1 MGGPKQ
7 TLPKNWPKGLPYLDS
22 PAYSPALSKSQ
33 LESLR
38 SRPENNDNA
47 AADLREVPR
56 DVKPGACGHVKITPI
71 TDAQHPAYGQ
81 AGLFAARALPAGSL
95 ILPYI
100 GELHPAGAAAHSS
113 SDYDLWL
120 DRGGDV
126 AVDAA
131 RMGNEAR
138 FVNDYRGVP
147 GVTRP
152 NAEFGEVWDV
162 RRGEKGMAVFV
173 LPVVKNAKKR
183 GKGGGGI
190 AKGQEILVS
199 YGRGFW
205 EKRREEGG
213 GQDATD
219 EEGDSRGVAAVHD

>member
-7 TLPKNWPKGLPYLDS
+7 TLPKNWPKSLPYLDS
-22 PAYSPALSKSQ
+22 PAYSSALSIAQ
-33 LESLR
+33 LQSLR
-38 SRPENNDNA
+38 SRPGDILAEG
-47 AADLREVPR
+47 LREIPR
-56 DVKPGACGHVKITPI
+56 DVKPGPCANVKITPI
-71 TDAQHPAYGQ
+71 TDALHPACGQ
-81 AGLFAARALPAGSL
+81 AGLFATRALPAGSL
-95 ILPYI
+95 ILPYV
-100 GELHPAGAAAHSS
+100 GELHPADAAAHSS

-120 DRGGDV
+120 DRSGDV

-147 GVTRP
+147 GVVRP

-173 LPVVKNAKKR
+173 LPAGKKAK

-205 EKRREEGG
+205 EKRREEGEE
-213 GQDATD
+213 DATAED
-219 EEGDSRGVAAVHD
+219 ETLVE

>member
-1 MGGPKQ
+1 MGGQKQ
-7 TLPKNWPKGLPYLDS
+7 ALPKNWPEGLPYLTY

-33 LESLR
+33 LQSLR
-38 SRPENNDNA
+38 SK
-47 AADLREVPR
+47 ADASSDVREIPR
-56 DVKPGACGHVKITPI
+56 DLKPGPCANVKITPI
-71 TDAQHPAYGQ
+71 TDTQHPACGQ
-81 AGLFAARALPAGSL
+81 AGLFAARALPPGSL
-95 ILPYI
+95 ILPYM
-100 GELHPAGAAAHSS
+100 GELHAADEAVHLS

-120 DRGGDV
+120 DRGGEV

-147 GVTRP
+147 GAVRA

-173 LPVVKNAKKR
+173 LPAGKKEK
-183 GKGGGGI
+183 GKSGGVI

-205 EKRREEGG
+205 GKRREE
-213 GQDATD
+213 
-219 EEGDSRGVAAVHD
+219 EEGGSVEEKETLEA